1 MQQHENDRTRSWHSK
16 EKSVGFAGC
25 TSINPLGT
33 QSHWQSDRYIQSYSV
48 YTYKEQLGQ
57 KYPDSLIGHSG
68 DQSQLATKSS
78 HLQPLRPSGCDIPYT
93 KTIMAKSKK
102 AKSFRFTS
110 TQGEW
115 LCEFLETY
123 QTLVKKDPDDS
134 TGTLAPFLDDVF
146 TKLEEKFSVSNASTR
161 ELVMDVS
168 GFPFFIAVLL

>member
-110 TQGEW
+110 TQGEIPRRIHRAR
-115 LCEFLETY
+115 CEYFTSS
-123 QTLVKKDPDDS
+123 S
-134 TGTLAPFLDDVF
+134 TTVPREHHQERRIPLHLSTAPPRSARLFVPSRSF
-146 TKLEEKFSVSNASTR
+146 
-161 ELVMDVS
+161 
-168 GFPFFIAVLL
+168 